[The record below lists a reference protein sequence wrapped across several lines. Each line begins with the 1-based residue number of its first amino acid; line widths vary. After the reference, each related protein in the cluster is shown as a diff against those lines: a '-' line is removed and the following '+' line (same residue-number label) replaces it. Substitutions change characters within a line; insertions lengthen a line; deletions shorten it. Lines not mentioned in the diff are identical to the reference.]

1 MVLVVENIQEGGCER
16 MEIVK
21 YGETLDDVAE
31 LFAACF
37 LGEFDLSSVKGSNSG
52 NLETSAD

>member
-1 MVLVVENIQEGGCER
+1 MILVVEDVQEGGCER
-16 MEIVK
+16 VEVVK

-37 LGEFDLSSVKGSNSG
+37 LGKFDLRDDMS
-52 NLETSAD
+52 